1 MGEYSPDSPTES
13 AGFER
18 GPPGPPGPPGAPG
31 EPGAT
36 GPQGP
41 AGPPGPSGSA
51 AYVESFDAAPV
62 WIVNHNFGRHPH
74 TWAVESAGAVEI
86 DVAVQHVTA
95 NQSRVYFDLPVSGVV
110 RFT

>member
-1 MGEYSPDSPTES
+1 MGEYSPDQAVQS

-18 GPPGPPGPPGAPG
+18 GPTGETGPVGPTGPAGDMGPA
-31 EPGAT
+31 

-41 AGPPGPSGSA
+41 NGSA
-51 AYVESFDAAPV
+51 AYTETFDAAPV
-62 WIVNHNFGRHPH
+62 WIVNHNLGRVPH
-74 TWAVESAGAVEI
+74 TWAVLTLSNIEL

-95 NQSRVYFDLPVSGVV
+95 NQSRVYFDLPVAGVV